1 MMPLGMFDGDADC
14 DRQKASAGQQQH
26 VALALGDFFI
36 VDVVGIA
43 FHDGPIDKVEV

>member
-1 MMPLGMFDGDADC
+1 MSSEMLECDADS
-14 DRQKASAGQQQH
+14 DRQETCASQQQH

-43 FHDGPIDKVEV
+43 FHDGPIDKVD